1 MKRRS
6 NTGMADLVLVNGNIR
21 TGDPGGRAEA
31 IAIRDGRVLAVGS
44 DDEARAAAGP
54 GAEVVDLDGA
64 TVIPGLIDPH
74 NHLLATGEVL
84 GEIALYDVRSIGELQ
99 ERVREAVAGVEPGRW
114 VLGRGWDESLLA
126 EQRMP
131 NRHDLDAV
139 APDNPVVLERV
150 WNKLV
155 VNTAALKALGI
166 DETTPD
172 PPADVNYAGSFD
184 REESGY
190 PTGIFRDRAKDLVRL
205 NMPQRTEAELVE
217 AIGRASRAY
226 NALGITAIVD
236 PGLLPPQID
245 AYMRAVDAGA
255 LSMRGDLLMSAWGF
269 VPAAEEPE
277 LEERIGGMRERWPDR
292 GEMARLA
299 GVKLLPDGGIGDRT
313 ARVSEPYVGE
323 PDNYGVWAIPEGEL
337 PERIRW
343 VHDRG
348 WPMDIHTCGDE
359 AQRVSVKGF
368 ADAQEANPKPELRHR
383 VHHAYLPTPDT
394 LARMAN
400 HRIPALIST
409 PFIRSLGE
417 SYVQSLGEARA
428 ERMMP
433 YRTYLDAGVPL
444 AGSSDSPVADHN
456 PWVGMATALTRKT
469 VYGRVL
475 GAGEVLA
482 PDEALAL
489 YTTGAAFGMG
499 REAEL
504 GRLAPGYLAD
514 LVVLDRD
521 PFAGEVD
528 PDELMATTPSRVMVD
543 GRRVV

>member
-1 MKRRS
+1 M
-6 NTGMADLVLVNGNIR
+6 TDLVLVNGNIR
-21 TGDPGGRAEA
+21 TGEPGGRAEA
-31 IAIRDGRVLAVGS
+31 IAIREGRVLAVGS
-44 DDEARAAAGP
+44 NDDARAAAGSD
-54 GAEVVDLDGA
+54 AEVIDLGGA

-74 NHLLATGEVL
+74 NHLLSTGLVL
-84 GEIALYDVRSIGELQ
+84 GEIDLFDVRSLGELQ
-99 ERVREAVAGVEPGRW
+99 ARVREAAASAKPGTW
-114 VLGRGWDESLLA
+114 LLGRGWDESLLN

-155 VNTAALKALGI
+155 VNTAALQVLGI

-172 PPADVNYAGSFD
+172 PPEDMNYAGSFD
-184 REESGY
+184 REENGY

-205 NMPQRTEAELVE
+205 AMPQPTEDELVE

-226 NALGITAIVD
+226 NALGLTAVVE
-236 PGLLPPQID
+236 PGLLPHQLD
-245 AYMRAVDAGA
+245 AFQRAAAEGV
-255 LSMRGDLLMSAWGF
+255 LSVRTDLLMSGWGF
-269 VPAAEEPE
+269 VPAAQEPE
-277 LEERIGGMRERWPDR
+277 LEERIAGMRERWSERHP
-292 GEMARLA
+292 MARLA

-323 PDNYGVWAIPEGEL
+323 PDNYGVWAVPENEL

-343 VHDRG
+343 VHDQG

-359 AQRVSVKGF
+359 AQRVSVKAF

-394 LARMAN
+394 LKRMAK
-400 HRIPALIST
+400 HRIPALISS

-417 SYVQSLGEARA
+417 SYVISLGEERA

-433 YRTYLDAGVPL
+433 YRTYLEAGVPL
-444 AGSSDSPVADHN
+444 AGSSDTPVADHN
-456 PWVGMATALTRKT
+456 PWVGMATTLTRRT
-469 VYGRVL
+469 VKGRVL
-475 GAGEVLA
+475 GADQVLT
-482 PDEALAL
+482 PEEALVL

-499 REAEL
+499 REDEL
-504 GRLAPGYLAD
+504 GRLAPGYVAD

-528 PDELMATTPSRVMVD
+528 PDELMATVPSRVMVD
-543 GRRVV
+543 GRWVM

>member
-1 MKRRS
+1 
-6 NTGMADLVLVNGNIR
+6 MADQVLVNGNIR
-21 TGDPGGRAEA
+21 TGEPGGRAEA

-44 DDEARAAAGP
+44 ADDARAAAGAA
-54 GAEVVDLDGA
+54 AEVVDLAGA

-74 NHLLATGEVL
+74 NHLLATGLVL
-84 GEIALYDVRSIGELQ
+84 GEIELYDVRSIGELQ
-99 ERVREAVAGVEPGRW
+99 ARVGEAAAAATPGTW
-114 VLGRGWDESLLA
+114 LLGRGWDESLLD
-126 EQRMP
+126 ERRMP

-155 VNTAALKALGI
+155 VNSAALAALGI

-172 PPADVNYAGSFD
+172 PPEDMNYAGSFD

-205 NMPQRTEAELVE
+205 AMPQPSEDELVE
-217 AIGRASRAY
+217 AIARASRTY
-226 NALGITAIVD
+226 NALGITAIVE
-236 PGLLPPQID
+236 PGLLPGQ
-245 AYMRAVDAGA
+245 VDAFQRAAREGA
-255 LSMRGDLLMSAWGF
+255 LSVRSDLLMAGWGF

-277 LEERIGGMRERWPDR
+277 LEARIGGMGERWPDR
-292 GEMARLA
+292 HPMTRLA

-323 PDNYGVWAIPEGEL
+323 PDNHGVWAVLEEEL

-348 WPMDIHTCGDE
+348 WAMDIHTCGDE
-359 AQRVSVKGF
+359 AQRVSVKAF
-368 ADAQEANPKPELRHR
+368 AAAQEANPKPELRHR

-394 LARMAN
+394 LERMAR
-400 HRIPALIST
+400 HRIPAVIST

-417 SYVQSLGEARA
+417 SYVLSLGEARA

-444 AGSSDSPVADHN
+444 AGSSDSPVADYN
-456 PWVGMATALTRKT
+456 PWVGMATALTRRT
-469 VYGRVL
+469 VKGRVL
-475 GAGEVLA
+475 GASEVLT

-489 YTTGAAFGMG
+489 YTVWAAFAMG

-504 GRLAPGYLAD
+504 GRLAPGYVAD
-514 LVVLDRD
+514 LVVLERD

-528 PDELMATTPSRVMVD
+528 PDALMATTPSRVMVD
-543 GRRVV
+543 GRWVV

>member
-1 MKRRS
+1 MS
-6 NTGMADLVLVNGNIR
+6 DQVLVNGIIR
-21 TGDPGGRAEA
+21 TGEPGGRAA
-31 IAIRDGRVLAVGS
+31 AVAIRDGRVLAVGD
-44 DDEARAAAGP
+44 DDEMKAAAG
-54 GAEVVDLDGA
+54 GDAEVVDLGGA

-74 NHLLATGEVL
+74 NHLLATGQVL
-84 GEIALYDVRSIGELQ
+84 GEIGLYDVRSIGELQ
-99 ERVREAVAGVEPGRW
+99 ARVREVVGGVEPGKW
-114 VLGRGWDESLLA
+114 VLGRGWDESLLD

-139 APDNPVVLERV
+139 APNNPVVLERV

-166 DETTPD
+166 DENTPD
-172 PPADVNYAGSFD
+172 PPEDMNYAGSFD
-184 REESGY
+184 RDAHGY

-205 NMPQRTEAELVE
+205 NMPQPTEVELVE

-226 NALGITAIVD
+226 NALGITAAVD
-236 PGLLPPQID
+236 PGLLPHQLD
-245 AYMRAVDAGA
+245 AYQRAASEGA
-255 LSMRGDLLMSAWGF
+255 LAVRTDLLMAAWGF

-277 LEERIGGMRERWPDR
+277 LEARIAGMRERWPVR
-292 GEMARLA
+292 HPMARLA

-323 PDNYGVWAIPEGEL
+323 PDNFGVWAVPEAEL
-337 PERIRW
+337 PDRVRW
-343 VHDRG
+343 VHDQG
-348 WPMDIHTCGDE
+348 WAMDIHTCGDV
-359 AQRVSVKGF
+359 AQRASVKAF

-394 LARMAN
+394 LERMAQ
-400 HRIPALIST
+400 HRIPALVST

-417 SYVQSLGEARA
+417 SYVLSLGAERA

-433 YRTYLDAGVPL
+433 FRTYLDAGVPL
-444 AGSSDSPVADHN
+444 AGSSDTPVADHN
-456 PWVGMATALTRKT
+456 PWVGMATAITRAT
-469 VYGRVL
+469 VKGRVL
-475 GAGEVLA
+475 GASEVLT
-482 PDEALAL
+482 PEEALAL

-499 REAEL
+499 REDEL

-528 PDELMATTPSRVMVD
+528 PDALMATTPTRVMVD
-543 GRRVV
+543 GRWVV